1 MEKLGVKELSETITF
16 INNAISSFSPEIGV
30 ILGTGLSKL
39 ARKIDVKHSI
49 SYEEIPHFPVSTVES
64 HAGRLLFGNLF
75 GKKVVAMQGRFH
87 YYEGYTLQQITFPVR
102 VMHKL
107 GISKLFVSN
116 AAGAVN
122 LSFKKASLMLIT
134 DHINLLM
141 DNPLIGPNVDEWGPR
156 FPDMS
161 APYDTNLNAHFRD
174 AAKELNITLHEGVYT
189 AMSGPT
195 LETKAE
201 YRLLGKLGAD
211 AVGMSTV
218 PEVIVANHIGLQ
230 SAAVSV
236 LTDECDPDNLV
247 PVTLEEIIEIAGEAE
262 GKLVSLLEG
271 VFKKI

>member
-1 MEKLGVKELSETITF
+1 MKKIGLQELSETISF
-16 INNAISSFSPEIGV
+16 LKNNINGFMPEIGV
-30 ILGTGLSKL
+30 ILGTWLSKL
-39 ARKIDVKHSI
+39 AHQIDVKYTI

-64 HAGRLLFGNLF
+64 HAGRLLFGELF

-102 VMHKL
+102 VMHNL
-107 GISKLFVSN
+107 GIQMLFVSN

-122 LSFKKASLMLIT
+122 LNFKKASLMLIT

-141 DNPLIGPNVDEWGPR
+141 DNPLIGPNVDEWGSR

-161 APYDTNLNAHFRD
+161 EPYDADLNEYFRKT
-174 AAKELNITLHEGVYT
+174 ANELNLTLHEGVYT

-201 YRLLGKLGAD
+201 YRLLATLGTD

-218 PEVIVANHIGLQ
+218 PEVIVANHIGLPT
-230 SAAVSV
+230 AAISV

-247 PVTLEEIIEIAGEAE
+247 PVTLEEIIEIAGVAE